1 LGWFDGNC
9 VFEDLEWIMNKE
21 EQKKLLEELEKRKAE
36 ILAEQIKETF
46 AYKKGL
52 NTGAI
57 LGINDAIKL
66 IKEATK

>member
-1 LGWFDGNC
+1 MD
-9 VFEDLEWIMNKE
+9 KE
-21 EQKKLLEELEKRKAE
+21 KQKKLLEELEKRKAE
-36 ILAEQIKETF
+36 ILAEQINETF

>member
-1 LGWFDGNC
+1 M
-9 VFEDLEWIMNKE
+9 EWIMNKE
-21 EQKKLLEELEKRKAE
+21 EQKKLLEELEKRKAD
-36 ILAEQIKETF
+36 ILAEQINETF

>member
-1 LGWFDGNC
+1 
-9 VFEDLEWIMNKE
+9 MNKE